1 MDVHSQMGMAS
12 EVANLIDLSLKVVA
26 EWPAWGR
33 QRSEADVSSSIR
45 PGCQFRA
52 KLDKNASEK
61 KSHSSMVTGELFFC
75 VFFWHSTPRTR
86 PRTPKISQVKKT
98 LQNMIFEHLFHALRV
113 RVPPG

>member
-1 MDVHSQMGMAS
+1 
-12 EVANLIDLSLKVVA
+12 
-26 EWPAWGR
+26 
-33 QRSEADVSSSIR
+33 
-45 PGCQFRA
+45 
-52 KLDKNASEK
+52 
-61 KSHSSMVTGELFFC
+61 MVTGELFFC